1 VSLQTRLTALAQAI
15 GADVKSLTNRGVS
28 NSFSYP
34 GQVSLYVGQ
43 GRWYNTTGQT
53 LTIVNVRASLGSAP
67 SGAAVIVDVN
77 KNGTTVFTTQANRPS
92 IAAAGFVSTKV
103 TPDVTTLSDGDYMT
117 VDIDQIGSSVA
128 GSDLTVTVLL
138 R

>member
-1 VSLQTRLTALAQAI
+1 
-15 GADVKSLTNRGVS
+15 
-28 NSFSYP
+28 
-34 GQVSLYVGQ
+34 
-43 GRWYNTTGQT
+43 
-53 LTIVNVRASLGSAP
+53 VNVRASLGSAP